1 MMASGVFALPWWG
14 LVLAT
19 LILTHVTIASVTIF
33 LHRHQAHRALDLHP
47 AVSHFFR
54 FWLWL
59 TTGMVTREWVAI
71 HRKHHAKCETADDPH
86 SPQVYGITKVLLEG
100 AELYGKEATNRE
112 TLATYGRG
120 TPDDWIE
127 RHLYTPHTVLGISLM
142 LIIDLALFG
151 IIGLTVWAVQMLWI
165 PIFAAGVVNGIGHYL
180 GYRSFV
186 TRDASKNIVPWG
198 LLIGGEELHN
208 NHHAY
213 SNSAKLS
220 SRWWEFDIGWM
231 YIRLLAMLKLAHV
244 NKVAARLRFDT
255 SKASCDLET
264 LQAILTHRYAVLA
277 GFTRSLRR
285 TVKHEATTLNVAH
298 LSATV
303 KRWLQRDAE
312 SLPEK
317 DHAVL
322 RQALMSSTVL
332 QTVYSMRQELVS
344 LIARTNE
351 TREQLLQ
358 QLEDWCRRAEE
369 SGIAAL
375 QDFSR
380 QLRSYA

>member
-1 MMASGVFALPWWG
+1 MEFSIFNLPWWG
-14 LVLAT
+14 NVVAALT
-19 LILTHVTIASVTIF
+19 LTHITIASVTIY

-47 AVSHFFR
+47 VVSHFFR

-71 HRKHHAKCETADDPH
+71 HRKHHAKCETDDDPH
-86 SPQVYGITKVLLEG
+86 SPQVYGIGKVLREG
-100 AELYGKEATNRE
+100 AELYAKEASNRE
-112 TLATYGRG
+112 TLKTYGRG

-127 RHLYTPHTVLGISLM
+127 RNLYSRFPVAGVSLM
-142 LIIDLALFG
+142 LVVDVMLFG
-151 IIGLTVWAVQMLWI
+151 VIGLTIWAVQMMWI
-165 PIFAAGVVNGIGHYL
+165 PVFAAGVINGLGHYL

-186 TRDASKNIVPWG
+186 TRDASKNILPWG
-198 LLIGGEELHN
+198 VLIGGEELHN

-213 SNSAKLS
+213 SSSAKLS

-231 YIRLLAMLKLAHV
+231 YIRLMAMVRLARV
-244 NKVAARLRFDT
+244 QKVAPPLRFNFG
-255 SKASCDLET
+255 KASCDLET

-277 GFTRSLRR
+277 EFTRSLKR
-285 TVKHEATTLNVAH
+285 TVKQEVAS
-298 LSATV
+298 LQLARLPASA
-303 KRWLQRDAE
+303 RHWLQRDAE
-312 SLPEK
+312 FLPER

-322 RQALMSSTVL
+322 RQALLSSAVL
-332 QTVYSMRQELVS
+332 QTVYSMRQELVA
-344 LIARTNE
+344 LIARTNAS
-351 TREQLLQ
+351 REQLLQ

-375 QDFSR
+375 QEFSK

>member
-1 MMASGVFALPWWG
+1 VVAAL
-14 LVLAT
+14 T
-19 LILTHVTIASVTIF
+19 LTHITIASVTIY

-47 AVSHFFR
+47 VVSHFFR

-71 HRKHHAKCETADDPH
+71 HRKHHAKCETVDDPH
-86 SPQVYGITKVLLEG
+86 SPQVYGIGKVLREG
-100 AELYGKEATNRE
+100 AELYAKEASSRE
-112 TLATYGRG
+112 TLKTYGRG

-127 RHLYTPHTVLGISLM
+127 RNLYSRFPVAGVSLM
-142 LIIDLALFG
+142 LVIDVMLFG
-151 IIGLTVWAVQMLWI
+151 VIGLTIWAVQMMWI
-165 PIFAAGVVNGIGHYL
+165 PVFAAGVINGLGHYL

-186 TRDASKNIVPWG
+186 TRDASKNILPWG
-198 LLIGGEELHN
+198 VLIGGEELHN

-213 SNSAKLS
+213 SSSAKLS

-231 YIRLLAMLKLAHV
+231 YIRLMAMVRLARV
-244 NKVAARLRFDT
+244 QKVAPPLRFNFG
-255 SKASCDLET
+255 KASCDLET

-277 GFTRSLRR
+277 EFTRSLKR
-285 TVKHEATTLNVAH
+285 TVKQEVAS
-298 LSATV
+298 LQLARLPASA
-303 KRWLQRDAE
+303 RHWLQRDAE
-312 SLPEK
+312 FLPER

-322 RQALMSSTVL
+322 RQALLSSAVL
-332 QTVYSMRQELVS
+332 QTVYSMRQELVA
-344 LIARTNE
+344 LIARTNAS
-351 TREQLLQ
+351 REQLLQ

-375 QDFSR
+375 QEFSK

>member
-1 MMASGVFALPWWG
+1 MEFSLFNLPWWG
-14 LVLAT
+14 NVVAALT
-19 LILTHVTIASVTIF
+19 LTHITIASVTIY

-47 AVSHFFR
+47 VVSHFFR

-71 HRKHHAKCETADDPH
+71 HRKHHAKCETDDDPH
-86 SPQVYGITKVLLEG
+86 SPQVYGIGKVLREG
-100 AELYGKEATNRE
+100 AELYAKEASNRE
-112 TLATYGRG
+112 TLKTYGRG

-127 RHLYTPHTVLGISLM
+127 RNLYSRFPVAGVSLM
-142 LIIDLALFG
+142 LVVDVMLFG
-151 IIGLTVWAVQMLWI
+151 VIGLTIWAVQMMWI
-165 PIFAAGVVNGIGHYL
+165 PVFAAGVINGLGHYL

-186 TRDASKNIVPWG
+186 TRDASKNILPWG
-198 LLIGGEELHN
+198 VLIGGEELHN

-213 SNSAKLS
+213 SSSAKLS

-231 YIRLLAMLKLAHV
+231 YIRLMAMVRLARV
-244 NKVAARLRFDT
+244 QKVAPPLRFNFG
-255 SKASCDLET
+255 KASCDLET

-277 GFTRSLRR
+277 EFTRSLKR
-285 TVKHEATTLNVAH
+285 TVKQEVAS
-298 LSATV
+298 LQLARLPASA
-303 KRWLQRDAE
+303 RHWLQRDAE
-312 SLPEK
+312 FLPER

-322 RQALMSSTVL
+322 RQALLSSAVL
-332 QTVYSMRQELVS
+332 QTVYSMRQELVA
-344 LIARTNE
+344 LIARTNAS
-351 TREQLLQ
+351 REQLLQ

-375 QDFSR
+375 QEFSK

>member
-1 MMASGVFALPWWG
+1 MEFSIFNLPWWG
-14 LVLAT
+14 NVVAALT
-19 LILTHVTIASVTIF
+19 LTHITIASVTIY

-47 AVSHFFR
+47 VVSHFFR

-71 HRKHHAKCETADDPH
+71 HRKHHAKCETVDDPH
-86 SPQVYGITKVLLEG
+86 SPQVYGIGKVLREG
-100 AELYGKEATNRE
+100 AELYAKEASNRE
-112 TLATYGRG
+112 TLKTYGRG

-127 RHLYTPHTVLGISLM
+127 RNLYSRFPVAGVSLM
-142 LIIDLALFG
+142 LVVDVMLFG
-151 IIGLTVWAVQMLWI
+151 VIGLTIWAVQMMWI
-165 PIFAAGVVNGIGHYL
+165 PVFAAGVINGLGHYL

-186 TRDASKNIVPWG
+186 TRDASKNILPWG
-198 LLIGGEELHN
+198 VLIGGEELHN

-213 SNSAKLS
+213 SSSAKLS

-231 YIRLLAMLKLAHV
+231 YIRLMAMVRLARV
-244 NKVAARLRFDT
+244 QKVAPPLRFNFG
-255 SKASCDLET
+255 KASCDLET

-277 GFTRSLRR
+277 EFTRSLKR
-285 TVKHEATTLNVAH
+285 TVKQEVAS
-298 LSATV
+298 LQLARLPASA
-303 KRWLQRDAE
+303 RHWLQRDAE
-312 SLPEK
+312 FLPER

-322 RQALMSSTVL
+322 RQALLSSAVL
-332 QTVYSMRQELVS
+332 QTVYSMRQELVA
-344 LIARTNE
+344 LIARTNAS
-351 TREQLLQ
+351 REQLLQ

-375 QDFSR
+375 QEFSK

>member
-1 MMASGVFALPWWG
+1 MEFSLFNLPWWG
-14 LVLAT
+14 NVVVALA
-19 LILTHVTIASVTIF
+19 LTHITIASVTIY

-71 HRKHHAKCETADDPH
+71 HRKHHAKCETVDDPH
-86 SPQVYGITKVLLEG
+86 SPQIYGIGKVLREG
-100 AELYGKEATNRE
+100 AELYAKEAINRE
-112 TLATYGRG
+112 TLQTYGRG
-120 TPDDWIE
+120 TPDDWLE
-127 RHLYTPHTVLGISLM
+127 RNLYSRFPVAGVSLM
-142 LIIDLALFG
+142 LVADVLLFG
-151 IIGLTVWAVQMLWI
+151 VIGITIWAVQMMWI
-165 PIFAAGVVNGIGHYL
+165 PVFAAGVINGLGHYL

-186 TRDASKNIVPWG
+186 TRDASKNILPWG
-198 LLIGGEELHN
+198 VLIGGEELHN

-213 SNSAKLS
+213 SSSAKLS

-231 YIRLLAMLKLAHV
+231 YIRLMAMVRLARV
-244 NKVAARLRFDT
+244 QKVAPPLRFNF

-277 GFTRSLRR
+277 EFTRSLKR
-285 TVKHEATTLNVAH
+285 TVKQEVAA
-298 LSATV
+298 LQLARLPVSV
-303 KRWLQRDAE
+303 KQWLQRDAE
-312 SLPEK
+312 FLPER

-332 QTVYSMRQELVS
+332 QTVYSMRQELMA
-344 LIARTNE
+344 LIVRTNAS
-351 TREQLLQ
+351 REQLLQ
-358 QLEDWCRRAEE
+358 QLDDWCRRAEE

-375 QDFSR
+375 QEFSR